1 MLNVGHS
8 NAVFSLLLCLN
19 SPFKIISM
27 LILSKIRLIK
37 AFESESAHFIQIF
50 KINEECVDN
59 FCTFFCL
66 YLITIS
72 VWNQNFSLLSKHINE
87 NYM

>member
-8 NAVFSLLLCLN
+8 NSVFSLLLSLN

-27 LILSKIRLIK
+27 LILSKIRFIK
-37 AFESESAHFIQIF
+37 ELESESAHFIQIF

-59 FCTFFCL
+59 CCAFCF
-66 YLITIS
+66 I
-72 VWNQNFSLLSKHINE
+72 
-87 NYM
+87 